1 MCDESALKYFACF
14 FISTSMKKRWVI
26 VAVLQSQNCLSLP
39 PFRRLTPTPMFPPLP
54 YLPFLASR
62 PPPHFLFPISQ
73 DLFPGELV
81 ADSGPANSS
90 SDLNLAGSRAAPG
103 GEKFP
108 SLSRGRCGC
117 GPSGR

>member
-1 MCDESALKYFACF
+1 MFLHLYLNEKKMGYRCSVTVPELSVSSSV
-14 FISTSMKKRWVI
+14 STSY
-26 VAVLQSQNCLSLP
+26 S
-39 PFRRLTPTPMFPPLP
+39 TPTLPPLP

-62 PPPHFLFPISQ
+62 PPPHILFPISQ

-81 ADSGPANSS
+81 ADSGPANNS
-90 SDLNLAGSRAAPG
+90 SDLNLAGSRAATG